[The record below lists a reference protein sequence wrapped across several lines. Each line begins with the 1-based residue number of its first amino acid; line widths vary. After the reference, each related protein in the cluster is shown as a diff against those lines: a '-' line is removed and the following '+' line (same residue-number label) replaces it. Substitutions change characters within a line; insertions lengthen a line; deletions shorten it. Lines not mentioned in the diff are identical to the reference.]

1 MPAVSGDSQ
10 PPLSPSA
17 AVDHAGGDE
26 GADERNLDQRQDTES
41 RGQQEQQD
49 GQEKSRAEILDQIPP
64 SQPIVPRATAAF
76 RSRRPHRPRWPRV
89 WIGVGR

>member
-1 MPAVSGDSQ
+1 MPAVSGDLQ

-17 AVDHAGGDE
+17 PVDHAGGDE
-26 GADERNLDQRQDTES
+26 GADEQNLNQRQDTES
-41 RGQQEQQD
+41 SGQQEQQN

-64 SQPIVPRATAAF
+64 SQPIVPRATAAVG
-76 RSRRPHRPRWPRV
+76 SRRPYRPRWPRG